1 MYKCHLIHQKNPR
14 DFRVK
19 SLAHFTSI
27 SDTGKELDLVE
38 WINDDAG
45 GEPFMGLFLKVS
57 EAEQQLLS
65 ISIHQ

>member
-45 GEPFMGLFLKVS
+45 GEPFMGLF
-57 EAEQQLLS
+57 EGF
-65 ISIHQ
+65 